1 MASNKISV
9 TDLDFDD
16 IKANLKSYLKV
27 QTQFQDYDFDGSGM
41 DVLLDVLAYNTHYMG
56 YYANMVSNEMFL
68 DSASLRSSVVS
79 HAKHLNV
86 IPTSITA
93 PTAYLNM
100 TFTPPTS
107 PTSLTIAK
115 DTQFK
120 TVISGISYNF
130 TTTTATTIIP
140 ISGVYSVNNLVI
152 KEGIILTNSYT
163 ANLADPGQR
172 FLIPNAN
179 VDTSAVTVK
188 VQNSA
193 SDSTVVTYADG
204 NAFDITTITS
214 TQKVYFLQEVE
225 EQKYEIFFGDGAV
238 GKQLADGNIIFIEY
252 LITNGVAGN
261 KASSFTA
268 SGTVAGL
275 TSANYTLTVAT
286 AATGGAAIESIRSL
300 KNNAPKLYQAQKR
313 STTKEDYKALL
324 LGERTDIESL
334 TVYGGEEASPPVYG
348 KVYIAIKPTGNT
360 SYSNTTKDA
369 IKTVIL
375 KKSNVVTVIP
385 EIVDPIFYYILVE
398 TIINYDPVVLI
409 TTEDILKSAIDTS
422 INSYFISNLQ
432 KFDQKF
438 RYSVLTK
445 AIDNTDSSIRNS
457 KTSVKYQMRIT
468 PATLGTTNT
477 YTLEFN
483 APLTKSTVVS
493 TAFTASDGNTYYLLD
508 DGAGII
514 KVVRAIYTSGV
525 VTTYTP
531 TTYFTLPDGSTNQ
544 GTIDYTTGKVVL
556 NNFNPYLITDGTS
569 NIKFTVT
576 PDTNNQDVT
585 PLREQILTTDTIDT
599 AAIVVNM
606 VAETII

>member
-1 MASNKISV
+1 MASNKISI
-9 TDLDFDD
+9 TDLEFDS
-16 IKANLKSYLKV
+16 IKSNLKEYLKS
-27 QTQFQDYDFDGSGM
+27 QTQFQDYDFDGSSM
-41 DVLLDVLAYNTHYMG
+41 DVLMDILAYNTHYMG
-56 YYANMVSNEMFL
+56 YYANMLGNEMFL
-68 DSASLRSSVVS
+68 DTASLRSSVVS
-79 HAKHLNV
+79 HTKHLNV

-100 TFTPPTS
+100 TFTPSGS

-115 DTQFK
+115 NTQFK
-120 TVISGISYNF
+120 TLISGIAYTF
-130 TTTTATTIIP
+130 TTTAATTIIP
-140 ISGVYSVNNLVI
+140 ISGIYSVSNLAI
-152 KEGIILTNSYT
+152 KEGTLLTNSYT
-163 ANLADPGQR
+163 VDLSDTSQR
-172 FLIPNAN
+172 FLIPNVN

-204 NAFDITTITS
+204 NALDITTITS

-369 IKTVIL
+369 IKADIL

-544 GTIDYTTGKVVL
+544 GTIDYTTGKVML

-576 PDTNNQDVT
+576 PGTNNQDVT
-585 PLREQILTTDTIDT
+585 PLREEILTTDTIDT
-599 AAIVVNM
+599 AAIVINM

>member
-1 MASNKISV
+1 MASNKISI
-9 TDLDFDD
+9 TDLEFDS
-16 IKANLKSYLKV
+16 IKSNLKEYLKS
-27 QTQFQDYDFDGSGM
+27 QTQFQDYDFDGSSM
-41 DVLLDVLAYNTHYMG
+41 DVLMDILAYNTHYMG
-56 YYANMVSNEMFL
+56 YYANMLGNEMFL
-68 DSASLRSSVVS
+68 DTASLRSSVVS
-79 HAKHLNV
+79 HTKHLNV

-100 TFTPPTS
+100 TFTPSGS

-115 DTQFK
+115 NTQFK
-120 TVISGISYNF
+120 TLISGIAYTF
-130 TTTTATTIIP
+130 TTTAATTIIP
-140 ISGVYSVNNLVI
+140 ISGIYSVSNLAI
-152 KEGIILTNSYT
+152 KEGTLLTNSYT
-163 ANLADPGQR
+163 VDLSDTSQR
-172 FLIPNAN
+172 FLIPNVN

-204 NAFDITTITS
+204 NALDITTITS

-369 IKTVIL
+369 IKADIL

-483 APLTKSTVVS
+483 ASLTKSTVVS

-544 GTIDYTTGKVVL
+544 GTIDYITGKVVL

>member
-68 DSASLRSSVVS
+68 DSASLRSSVIS

-93 PTAYLNM
+93 PTAYINM
-100 TFTPPTS
+100 TFTPVGS

-140 ISGVYSVNNLVI
+140 ISGVYSVSNLAI

-163 ANLADPGQR
+163 ADLADPGQR

-179 VDTSAVTVK
+179 VDTSAITVK

-286 AATGGAAIESIRSL
+286 AATGGAEIESIRSL

-369 IKTVIL
+369 IKADIL
-375 KKSNVVTVIP
+375 KKSNVVTIIP

-398 TIINYDPVVLI
+398 TTINYDPVVLI

-468 PATLGTTNT
+468 PAILGTTNT

-483 APLTKSTVVS
+483 ASLTKSTVVS

-544 GTIDYTTGKVVL
+544 GTIDYITGKVVL

-576 PDTNNQDVT
+576 PGTNNQDVT
-585 PLREQILTTDTIDT
+585 PLREEILTTDTIDT
-599 AAIVVNM
+599 AAIVINM

>member
-1 MASNKISV
+1 M
-9 TDLDFDD
+9 
-16 IKANLKSYLKV
+16 
-27 QTQFQDYDFDGSGM
+27 
-41 DVLLDVLAYNTHYMG
+41 
-56 YYANMVSNEMFL
+56 
-68 DSASLRSSVVS
+68 
-79 HAKHLNV
+79 
-86 IPTSITA
+86 
-93 PTAYLNM
+93 
-100 TFTPPTS
+100 
-107 PTSLTIAK
+107 
-115 DTQFK
+115 
-120 TVISGISYNF
+120 
-130 TTTTATTIIP
+130 
-140 ISGVYSVNNLVI
+140 
-152 KEGIILTNSYT
+152 
-163 ANLADPGQR
+163 
-172 FLIPNAN
+172 
-179 VDTSAVTVK
+179 
-188 VQNSA
+188 
-193 SDSTVVTYADG
+193 
-204 NAFDITTITS
+204 
-214 TQKVYFLQEVE
+214 
-225 EQKYEIFFGDGAV
+225 
-238 GKQLADGNIIFIEY
+238 
-252 LITNGVAGN
+252 
-261 KASSFTA
+261 
-268 SGTVAGL
+268 

-286 AATGGAAIESIRSL
+286 AATGGTAIESIRSL

-313 STTKEDYKALL
+313 ATTKDDYKAIL

-369 IKTVIL
+369 IKADIL
-375 KKSNVVTVIP
+375 KKSNVVTIIP

-398 TIINYDPVVLI
+398 TTINYDPVVLI

-422 INSYFISNLQ
+422 INSYFTSNLQ

-457 KTSVKYQMRIT
+457 RTSVKYQMRIT

-483 APLTKSTVVS
+483 VPLTKSTVVS

-576 PDTNNQDVT
+576 PGTNNQDIT
-585 PLREQILTTDTIDT
+585 PLREEILTTDTIDT
-599 AAIVVNM
+599 AAIVINM

>member
-120 TVISGISYNF
+120 TVISGISYTF

-163 ANLADPGQR
+163 ADLADPGQR

-179 VDTSAVTVK
+179 VDTSAITIK

-286 AATGGAAIESIRSL
+286 AATGGAVIESIRSL

-369 IKTVIL
+369 IKADIL

-483 APLTKSTVVS
+483 ASLTKSTVVS

-508 DGAGII
+508 DGVGII

-599 AAIVVNM
+599 AAIVINM

>member
-68 DSASLRSSVVS
+68 DSASLRSSVIS

-86 IPTSITA
+86 IPTSVTA

-107 PTSLTIAK
+107 PTALTIAK
-115 DTQFK
+115 DTKFK

-140 ISGVYSVNNLVI
+140 ISGVYSVSNLAI

-163 ANLADPGQR
+163 ADLADPGQR

-179 VDTSAVTVK
+179 VDTSAITIK

-204 NAFDITTITS
+204 NALDITTITS

-238 GKQLADGNIIFIEY
+238 GKQLVNGNIIFIEY

-369 IKTVIL
+369 IKADIL

-398 TIINYDPVVLI
+398 TTINYDPVVLI

-422 INSYFISNLQ
+422 INSYFTSNLQ

-457 KTSVKYQMRIT
+457 RTSVKYQMRIT

-483 APLTKSTVVS
+483 ASLTKSTVVS

-544 GTIDYTTGKVVL
+544 GTIDYITGKVVL

-576 PDTNNQDVT
+576 PGTNNQDIT

-599 AAIVVNM
+599 TAIVVNM
-606 VAETII
+606 ISETII

>member
-140 ISGVYSVNNLVI
+140 ISGVYSVSNLAI

-163 ANLADPGQR
+163 ADLADPGQR

-179 VDTSAVTVK
+179 VDTSAITIK

-286 AATGGAAIESIRSL
+286 AATGGAEIESIRSL

-369 IKTVIL
+369 IKADIL

-398 TIINYDPVVLI
+398 TTINYDPVVLI

-422 INSYFISNLQ
+422 INSYFTSNLQ

-457 KTSVKYQMRIT
+457 KTSVKYQMRLT

-483 APLTKSTVVS
+483 ASLTKSTVVS

-544 GTIDYTTGKVVL
+544 GTIDYTTGKVML

-576 PDTNNQDVT
+576 PGTNNQDVT
-585 PLREQILTTDTIDT
+585 PLREEILTTDTIDT
-599 AAIVVNM
+599 AAIVINM

>member
-68 DSASLRSSVVS
+68 DSASLRSSVIS

-100 TFTPPTS
+100 TFTPSTS

-120 TVISGISYNF
+120 TVISGISYTF

-163 ANLADPGQR
+163 ADLADPGQR

-179 VDTSAVTVK
+179 VDTSAITIK

-286 AATGGAAIESIRSL
+286 AATGGAVIESIRSL

-369 IKTVIL
+369 IKADIL

-457 KTSVKYQMRIT
+457 KTSVKYQMRLT

-483 APLTKSTVVS
+483 ASLTKSTVVS

-576 PDTNNQDVT
+576 PGTNNQDIT

-599 AAIVVNM
+599 AAIVINM

>member
-9 TDLDFDD
+9 TDLDFDY

-100 TFTPPTS
+100 TFTPSTS

-120 TVISGISYNF
+120 TVISGISYTF

-140 ISGVYSVNNLVI
+140 ISGVYSVNNLAI

-286 AATGGAAIESIRSL
+286 AATGGAVIESIRSL

-313 STTKEDYKALL
+313 STTKDDYKALL

-369 IKTVIL
+369 IKADIL

-514 KVVRAIYTSGV
+514 KVVRAIYTNGV

-531 TTYFTLPDGSTNQ
+531 TTYFTLPSGSTNQ
-544 GTIDYTTGKVVL
+544 GTIDYITGKVVL

-599 AAIVVNM
+599 AAIVINM

>member
-140 ISGVYSVNNLVI
+140 ISGVYSVSNLAI

-261 KASSFTA
+261 KANSFTA

-369 IKTVIL
+369 IKADIL

-422 INSYFISNLQ
+422 INSYFTSNLQ

-483 APLTKSTVVS
+483 ASLTKSTVVS

-544 GTIDYTTGKVVL
+544 GTIDYITGKVVL

-576 PDTNNQDVT
+576 PGTNNQDVT
-585 PLREQILTTDTIDT
+585 PLREQILTTDTIGT
-599 AAIVVNM
+599 AAIVINM